1 MYTVGARF
9 RVTCNIAARNAIK
22 VNASPRNS
30 TEFVC
35 SSTST
40 SSLPNLW
47 NLDSAN
53 IFYHIFDG
61 QCLICFLLSCAGLY
75 LQTHFIKLQV
85 LLQQCRMHPCHSK
98 CMYTK
103 EMIAQ
108 QSQVKKQPS

>member
-1 MYTVGARF
+1 MQKLENLKLKSVFTVGARF
-9 RVTCNIAARNAIK
+9 RVTCDIAARNAIK

-53 IFYHIFDG
+53 IFVI
-61 QCLICFLLSCAGLY
+61 Y
-75 LQTHFIKLQV
+75 LMV
-85 LLQQCRMHPCHSK
+85 N
-98 CMYTK
+98 
-103 EMIAQ
+103 
-108 QSQVKKQPS
+108 V